1 MGGTV
6 ASGAPVSAPADVPLG
21 APLSASGRPA
31 IWAAR
36 LRAADPLLVAR
47 RHVDYL
53 RIGSALCLPRPLSI
67 ARYS

>member
-6 ASGAPVSAPADVPLG
+6 VSGAPVSALTDAPVRALAG
-21 APLSASGRPA
+21 APRWPA
-31 IWAAR
+31 AQAAR
-36 LRAADPLLVAR
+36 LTAADPLLVAR

-53 RIGSALCLPRPLSI
+53 RIGSAQCLPRPLSI